1 MENGILSYSKS
12 PNDMMKGKIHGS
24 VDVGLSVISTKR
36 NSKRIDIDA
45 EEFIYHLKVK
55 NRTQFTHWV
64 AMLRHHRL
72 FRQHEIAF
80 GNRINAVTPVR
91 TPVVG
96 TKTSTPNCEN
106 NSKVVAWILD
116 SSNETDSSS
125 DHKEFNE
132 LQVKLVKLSSLL
144 KLIEMQI
151 GSKNN
156 NIPDV
161 ETVSLKKHRRR
172 FLLRRNKKTN
182 NSSANSVEKTTKK
195 PIEIVV
201 SNNDAFIDKNINN
214 LKPLTIDHHL
224 SSSNPILNDPSPQPN
239 SLPEGWTQSYN
250 EAESD
255 YNELSSAHNSLTPT
269 KAVVDFVN
277 LANDGLTHS

>member
-1 MENGILSYSKS
+1 M
-12 PNDMMKGKIHGS
+12 
-24 VDVGLSVISTKR
+24 
-36 NSKRIDIDA
+36 
-45 EEFIYHLKVK
+45 
-55 NRTQFTHWV
+55 
-64 AMLRHHRL
+64 
-72 FRQHEIAF
+72 
-80 GNRINAVTPVR
+80 TPVR

-96 TKTSTPNCEN
+96 TKTSTPNREN

-116 SSNETDSSS
+116 SANEADSSS
-125 DHKEFNE
+125 GPKEFNE

-144 KLIEMQI
+144 QLIEMQI
-151 GSKNN
+151 GAKIN

-172 FLLRRNKKTN
+172 FLLRRNKKNN
-182 NSSANSVEKTTKK
+182 NSSANSVDKTTKK

-201 SNNDAFIDKNINN
+201 SNNDDKNVNN

-224 SSSNPILNDPSPQPN
+224 SSSNPVLNDPSLQPN

-250 EAESD
+250 DAESD
-255 YNELSSAHNSLTPT
+255 YNELSSARNSLTST